1 MCVHSFIFAF
11 SPLYRQDV
19 SSFSNKSVKMCRLLA
34 WAIVCVCV
42 CVCVCV
48 HSFIF
53 AFSPLYRQDVS
64 SFGNTTVKMCRLS
77 AIQLSR
83 CRLSAGA
90 IVCVCVCVYVCVCV
104 CVCTCVQVLSLRM
117 PPGCQ
122 HIWTVM
128 DYLGLGCYSKRETP
142 ATGGGGVHIKFIGDL
157 SILVV
162 CSLSC
167 HCVATVWHSE
177 DCVVCCHPQLR

>member
-1 MCVHSFIFAF
+1 MWTVLDAC
-11 SPLYRQDV
+11 LGG
-19 SSFSNKSVKMCRLLA
+19 LLRPYVQPC
-34 WAIVCVCV
+34 VCVCASACACACVHVHV

-48 HSFIF
+48 H
-53 AFSPLYRQDVS
+53 
-64 SFGNTTVKMCRLS
+64 
-77 AIQLSR
+77 
-83 CRLSAGA
+83 
-90 IVCVCVCVYVCVCV
+90 VCVCM
-104 CVCTCVQVLSLRM
+104 CVCTCVQVLSQRM

-122 HIWTVM
+122 HIRTVM

-142 ATGGGGVHIKFIGDL
+142 ATGGGGVHIKCIGYL

-177 DCVVCCHPQLR
+177 DCVVCCPPQLR